1 MMTFKR
7 VRELDPLEV
16 DSQLRDLPAL
26 NGSADIDAISTIVD
40 DAVSRLDVTTY
51 DKDSAT
57 AAMRDL
63 DFLLSSSLR
72 HGVDLVVE
80 GGRIESVLLGLGK
93 IACMIPR
100 GTVSTYALANPRGE
114 RERSF
119 TGSPEERLFIESVRS
134 GAESVE
140 SSLETYVNEGKLV
153 GLAAMENSISHMIT
167 SIIDVKRGVSPTYFT
182 GQLRPYFDPLTIG
195 GESYAGSGGAQLQF
209 IAVDYLL
216 WGVDCDNPVYQ
227 DYFADNVRYLSPEQR
242 AYLELGIYNNDG
254 KSILRSA
261 VEDNDGQLSE
271 QAIRVLQG
279 LKKFRYPHRKLARDN
294 FKIRPDG
301 SVGSGIYT
309 TDILD
314 ILLDET
320 VVAIEKLERIVHE

>member
-1 MMTFKR
+1 MTFQR
-7 VRELDPLEV
+7 VRELDPLGIDRE
-16 DSQLRDLPAL
+16 LRDLPAL
-26 NGSADIDAISTIVD
+26 NGSADIGAIGTIVD
-40 DAVSRLDVTTY
+40 GVVARLDTTTY

-72 HGVDLVVE
+72 HGADLVVE

-140 SSLETYVNEGKLV
+140 SSLETYVNEGKIA
-153 GLAAMENSISHMIT
+153 GLAAMESSIADMIT
-167 SIIDVKRGVSPTYFT
+167 SFIDVKRGVSPAYFS
-182 GQLRPYFDPLTIG
+182 GQLRPYFEPLTIG
-195 GESYAGSGGAQLQF
+195 GKLYAGSGGAQLQF

-216 WGVDCDNPVYQ
+216 WGVDCDNPFYQ
-227 DYFADNVRYLSPEQR
+227 NYFADNVRYLSPEQR
-242 AYLELGIYNNDG
+242 AYLKLGIHKNDG

-261 VEDNDGQLSE
+261 IEDNDGQLSK
-271 QAIRVLQG
+271 QAIRVLQC

-301 SVGSGIYT
+301 SVGSGVYT

-314 ILLDET
+314 VLLNET
-320 VVAIEKLERIVHE
+320 IGAIEKLEGIAHE